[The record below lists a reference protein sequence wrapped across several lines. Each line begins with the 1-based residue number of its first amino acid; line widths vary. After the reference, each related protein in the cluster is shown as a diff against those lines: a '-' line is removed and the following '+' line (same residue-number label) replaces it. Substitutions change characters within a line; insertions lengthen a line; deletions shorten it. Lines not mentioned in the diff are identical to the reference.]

1 MDSERADVSRK
12 LEHDNWKLEPD
23 SVANF
28 ITLSWDYN
36 GATLAANDW
45 ITVNLKLA
53 VGSAIANVT
62 SLTFDLLIT
71 ASG

>member
-1 MDSERADVSRK
+1 MTTGSWNPIGAAS
-12 LEHDNWKLEPD
+12 
-23 SVANF
+23 F

-36 GATLAANDW
+36 GAALAANDW

-62 SLTFDLLIT
+62 SLTFDILIT